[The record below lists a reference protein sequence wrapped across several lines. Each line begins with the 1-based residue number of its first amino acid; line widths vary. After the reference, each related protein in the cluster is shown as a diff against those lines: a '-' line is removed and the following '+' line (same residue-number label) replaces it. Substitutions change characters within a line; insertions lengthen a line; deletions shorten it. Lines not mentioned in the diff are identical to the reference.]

1 RNHGPKQRSPAAEPP
16 LALLG
21 PGLRC
26 GPRHHEIAIDIQQV
40 VVRVVGHVLRI
51 MLIIRDRR
59 VRPGCMAAGRREP
72 EPGHRLA
79 VLVGLNAEPLV
90 EPPPAVLAVIV
101 RRPHWDP
108 HPGEGLC
115 GAHTGARLSAP
126 GRRIGHGVGNV
137 LRGPVGRPAQLQDG
151 PSLLLIGYHARVVF
165 PVADRPAVRCDRVPF
180 ATGAPPS
187 SIIGPD
193 YPPPTRRIPQLRK
206 WAVDGG
212 IPLRECCPLAYAD
225 GLLRGSW
232 VFSPVGSGHL
242 APRLLVPFPG
252 APRIGM
258 PREEHR
264 VEAVFASH
272 GLIPEA

>member
-1 RNHGPKQRSPAAEPP
+1 
-16 LALLG
+16 
-21 PGLRC
+21 
-26 GPRHHEIAIDIQQV
+26 
-40 VVRVVGHVLRI
+40 
-51 MLIIRDRR
+51 
-59 VRPGCMAAGRREP
+59 
-72 EPGHRLA
+72 
-79 VLVGLNAEPLV
+79 
-90 EPPPAVLAVIV
+90 
-101 RRPHWDP
+101 
-108 HPGEGLC
+108 
-115 GAHTGARLSAP
+115 
-126 GRRIGHGVGNV
+126 
-137 LRGPVGRPAQLQDG
+137 
-151 PSLLLIGYHARVVF
+151 PSLLLIGHHARVVL

-180 ATGAPPS
+180 AAGAPPS

-272 GLIPEA
+272 GLIPEAVEQGPGPHGAKADNLSASGPVDRRQGGGPNLFSPRVERPFVEDQEVRGQRPARIPGGGQCPEDGRLPARVLDGECQGGVGPDRPGVPCRRFPAVADHP